1 MSTTY
6 NSNIYVKFIPSDV
19 TEDELRKTFTM
30 KDSNIVSL
38 KLSNSMKKILL
49 VLFIGMSLGAQAQQW
64 EWAKET
70 MSNANNI
77 EMFQNMETD
86 SIGNIY
92 FLSCI

>member
-38 KLSNSMKKILL
+38 KLSKSMKKYDGVEVCAYQYAYILYDT
-49 VLFIGMSLGAQAQQW
+49 VQAAQKAIQ
-64 EWAKET
+64 
-70 MSNANNI
+70 
-77 EMFQNMETD
+77 
-86 SIGNIY
+86 
-92 FLSCI
+92 